1 MKATNETLD
10 NLARP
15 LRAFWVGLAEIY
27 AAYSAK
33 EALKPANHEY
43 GQVFFSIDDVQ
54 RCKASTL
61 EALPTRQLAPAW
73 ARCGSE

>member
-15 LRAFWVGLAEIY
+15 LPFWVGLAEIY
-27 AAYSAK
+27 AAYSAG
-33 EALKPANHEY
+33 EVLKLANHEY

-54 RCKASTL
+54 LYEASTL
-61 EALPTRQLAPAW
+61 EALPTRQLAHAW
-73 ARCGSE
+73 ARCASE